1 MSDVVSGDF
10 VSLEGSDFYR
20 IGRYDQLPPFFMT
33 VVSSSDH
40 WLFVSSTGG
49 ITAGRVDAERAL
61 FPYETVDKIHES
73 PAHSGPITVFRVHG
87 ALRGK
92 RAARLWQPFDLGSL
106 ETGLERNLYKQ
117 VLGTSL
123 VFEETH
129 VELGLR
135 YRVSLATSDRYG
147 IVRRCTVSN
156 LGDALVELEV
166 IDGVRNVLPHGVSL
180 GLQQEMS
187 SLVDAYKTS
196 EVDAG
201 LGLATFALSS
211 AITDRAEPLESLRC
225 SAFWSHGLP
234 GACYTLDP
242 AHLMAFKR
250 GAPFSPAHE
259 LKGKKGALL
268 ATSRFTLKPR
278 ESQTWVLVGDV
289 GLGQAEV
296 ANLGEEL
303 RANPAVL
310 DDLAADVERG
320 HRALASILG
329 ASDGF
334 QMGGDPNSTAHHAAN
349 VLFNDMRGGVFA
361 QGYEIDRDDFIAF
374 VGERNQAAQA
384 RQRARMEALPAALR
398 LQDLLD
404 ACQASGDVD
413 LRRLGFE
420 YLPLMFSRRHGDPS
434 RPWNKFNIR
443 LRGPRGERLIS
454 YEGNWRDIFQNW
466 EALCFS
472 YPAFLP
478 SIIAKFVNASTLDGY
493 NPYRIT
499 RAGVD
504 WEVPEP
510 HVAWANIGY
519 WGDHQ
524 VVYLLRLLEQCER
537 FFPGRLQH
545 LLTDAC
551 FSYADVPYRIK
562 PYPDLVADPRHTIAF
577 DHERHG
583 LVLARCR
590 RLGGDG
596 RLVPEGEGVLHVNLA
611 EKLAVAMLAKLSNLV
626 VGGGIW
632 LNTQRPEWNDA
643 NNALV
648 GYAASMVTL
657 YHLRRYQ
664 ILFARLLEPLRGKT
678 VRFSR
683 EVAEWLQAISA
694 VYVDEADRVLG
705 QASVDDVARKRV
717 LDRLGAAF
725 SAYRAQVHEQGISGT
740 VEVSVERLSAF
751 LELSVSYIDH
761 TIRAARRDNGLYD
774 AYNLVTFSADGVGVR
789 RLYDMLE
796 GQVSALS
803 SGQLQ
808 GEAAARLLEA
818 METSALYRAD
828 QHSYLLYPVRALER
842 YLDRNR
848 IDAGVVERIPL
859 FKAILAAGDS
869 SLVVR
874 DAAGC
879 CRFNASLSNAR
890 DVAGVLDQ
898 LGASAAFGGLAR
910 QDRARVL
917 EAYEAVFR
925 HAEFTGRSG
934 RMYGY
939 EGIGCIYWH
948 MVAKLLLAAQEQ
960 ALDAHRR
967 GDASAGALAD
977 AYDRVRAGLCF
988 NKDPQEYGAFPM
1000 DPYSHTPPFAGAQ
1013 QPGMTGQ
1020 VKEIVLTRFGELG
1033 VRVEGGVLSF
1043 APVLLRARELLTA
1056 PADFEYLALDGQFR
1070 TLALAAGE
1078 LGFTYCQVPV
1088 VYRVGTRRGLVVWQ
1102 GVAKQELGGAS
1113 ALPADLSA
1121 AIFGRTGRVTRVDV
1135 TVLAADL
1142 R

>member
-1 MSDVVSGDF
+1 MSHVSGDF

-49 ITAGRVDAERAL
+49 LTAGRVDAENAL

-73 PAHSGPITVFRVHG
+73 TAHSGPITVLRVHG
-87 ALRGK
+87 PGAT
-92 RAARLWQPFDLGSL
+92 RLWQPFDLGSL
-106 ETGLERNLYKQ
+106 ETCLQRNLYKQ

-156 LGDALVELEV
+156 VGDALVELEV
-166 IDGVRNVLPHGVSL
+166 IDGVRNVLPPGVPL

-187 SLVDAYKTS
+187 SLVDAYKSS

-201 LGLATFALSS
+201 LGLATFALTS
-211 AITDRAEPLESLRC
+211 AISDRAEPLESLRC
-225 SAFWSHGLP
+225 STFWSHGLP
-234 GACYTLDP
+234 DARYTLDP
-242 AHLMAFKR
+242 AHVMAFKR
-250 GAPFSPAHE
+250 GAPFSPVHE

-268 ATSRFTLKPR
+268 ATSRFTLKP
-278 ESQTWVLVGDV
+278 EQSQTWVFVGDV
-289 GLGQAEV
+289 GLGQADV
-296 ANLGEEL
+296 AKLGEAL
-303 RANPAVL
+303 RANPTVL
-310 DDLAADVERG
+310 DDLAADVARG

-329 ASDGF
+329 ARDGF
-334 QMGGDPNSTAHHAAN
+334 QMGGDRKSTAHHAAN

-361 QGYEIDRDDFIAF
+361 NGYDIDRDDFIAF
-374 VGERNQAAQA
+374 VGERNKAVQA
-384 RQRARMEALPAALR
+384 RQRAKMEALPAAPR

-404 ACQASGDVD
+404 ACQSSGDVD
-413 LRRLGFE
+413 LQRLGFE
-420 YLPLMFSRRHGDPS
+420 YLPLIFSRRHGDPS
-434 RPWNKFNIR
+434 RPWNRFNIR

-478 SIIAKFVNASTLDGY
+478 SVIAKFVNASTLDGH

-499 RAGVD
+499 RAGID

-510 HVAWANIGY
+510 HVAWGNIGY

-524 VVYLLRLLEQCER
+524 VVYLLRLLEWCER

-551 FSYADVPYRIK
+551 FSYADVPYRLA

-577 DHERHG
+577 DRDRHG
-583 LVLARCR
+583 LVLERCK

-596 RLVPEGEGVLHVNLA
+596 RLVPDGDGVLHVNLA
-611 EKLAVAMLAKLSNLV
+611 EKLAVIMLAKLSNLV
-626 VGGGIW
+626 LGGGIW

-664 ILFARLLEPLRGKT
+664 TRFAKLLEPLRGKT
-678 VRFSR
+678 VRISR
-683 EVAEWLQAISA
+683 EVADWLHAVDA

-705 QASVDDVARKRV
+705 QPTVDDVARKRV

-725 SAYRAQVHEQGISGT
+725 SAYRGQVYEQGISGT
-740 VEVSVERLSAF
+740 VDVSVDRLVAF
-751 LELSVSYIDH
+751 LELSLRYIDH

-803 SGQLQ
+803 SGQLH
-808 GEAAARLLEA
+808 GDTAARLLEA
-818 METSALYRAD
+818 MQTSALYRAD
-828 QHSYLLYPVRALER
+828 QHSYLLYPVRALES

-848 IDAGVVERIPL
+848 IDAGIVEKIPL
-859 FKAILAAGDS
+859 FKALLAAGDS
-869 SLVVR
+869 SLVIR
-874 DAAGC
+874 DAAGT
-879 CRFNASLSNAR
+879 CRFDASLGNAR
-890 DVAGVLDQ
+890 AVAAVLDQ
-898 LGASAAFGGLAR
+898 LGTSATFGGLAR

-948 MVAKLLLAAQEQ
+948 MVAKLLLATQEQ
-960 ALDAHRR
+960 ALDAHER

-988 NKDPQEYGAFPM
+988 NKDPKEYGAFPM
-1000 DPYSHTPPFAGAQ
+1000 DPYSHTPPYAGAQ

-1020 VKEIVLTRFGELG
+1020 VKEIVLTRFAELG

-1043 APVLLRARELLTA
+1043 SPALLHARELLAA

-1070 TLALAAGE
+1070 TLALGAGE
-1078 LGFTYCQVPV
+1078 LAFTYCQVPI
-1088 VYRVGTRRGLVVWQ
+1088 VYRAGEQRGLVVWQ
-1102 GVAKQELGGAS
+1102 QGTKQELAGAR

-1135 TVLAADL
+1135 TVLASDL

>member
-1 MSDVVSGDF
+1 MGNVVSGDF
-10 VSLEGSDFYR
+10 VRLDGSDFYR
-20 IGRYDQLPPFFMT
+20 IQAYDQLPPFFMSI
-33 VVSSSDH
+33 VSSSDH
-40 WLFVSSTGG
+40 WLFVSSAGG
-49 ITAGRVDAERAL
+49 LTAGRVNVERSL

-73 PAHSGPITVFRVHG
+73 SAHSGPISVFRV
-87 ALRGK
+87 LGK
-92 RAARLWQPFDLGSL
+92 AGARLWQPFDLSSL

-123 VFEETH
+123 VFEEIH
-129 VELGLR
+129 PALGLR

-147 IVRRCTVSN
+147 IVRRCTISS
-156 LGDALVELEV
+156 LGDVPVDLEV

-180 GLQQEMS
+180 SLQQEMS

-196 EVDAG
+196 EVDPA

-211 AITDRAEPLESLRC
+211 AISDRAEPLESLQC
-225 SAFWSHGLP
+225 SALWCRGLP
-234 GACYTLDP
+234 GARYTLDP
-242 AHLMAFKR
+242 AHVMAFRR
-250 GAPFSPAHE
+250 GTPFTPAHE

-268 ATSRFTLKPR
+268 VTGRFTL
-278 ESQTWVLVGDV
+278 EAGGSQSWLLAGDV
-289 GLGQAEV
+289 SLGQAEV
-296 ANLGEEL
+296 VKLGEEL
-303 RANPAVL
+303 RTSRSLL
-310 DDLAADVERG
+310 DDVAADVAKG
-320 HRALASILG
+320 HRELERILG

-334 QMGGDPNSTAHHAAN
+334 QVGGDMKSTAHHAAN

-361 QGYEIDRDDFIAF
+361 QGYDIERDDFIAF
-374 VGERNQAAQA
+374 VGERNRPAQA
-384 RQRARMEALPAALR
+384 RQSAVLQALPATLR
-398 LQDLLD
+398 LQELLD
-404 ACQASGDVD
+404 ACQQSGDTD
-413 LRRLGFE
+413 LKRLGFE

-434 RPWNKFNIR
+434 RPWNRFNIR

-493 NPYRIT
+493 NPYRVT
-499 RAGVD
+499 RAGID

-524 VVYLLRLLEQCER
+524 IVYLLRLLEWCER
-537 FFPGRLQH
+537 FFPGQLQH

-562 PYPDLVADPRHTIAF
+562 PYAEMLAAPRQTIEF
-577 DHERHG
+577 DDERQSA
-583 LVLARCR
+583 VLARSGG
-590 RLGGDG
+590 LGGDG
-596 RLVPEGEGVLHVNLA
+596 RLVPGAGGVLHVNLA
-611 EKLAVAMLAKLSNLV
+611 EKLTVTMLAKLSNLV

-664 ILFARLLEPLRGKT
+664 THFAGLLEPLRGTK
-678 VRFSR
+678 VAFSR
-683 EVAEWLQAISA
+683 EVASWLDA
-694 VYVDEADRVLG
+694 VSKVYGEEADRVLG
-705 QASVDDVARKRV
+705 QATIDDATRKRL

-725 SAYRAQVHEQGISGT
+725 SAYRAQVYQHGIAGT
-740 VEVSVERLSAF
+740 VELSVDGLIGF
-751 LELSVSYIDH
+751 LELSVKYIDH
-761 TIRAARRDNGLYD
+761 SIRAARRDNGLYD
-774 AYNLVTFSADGVGVR
+774 AYNLLTFEAGGVGVR

-803 SGQLQ
+803 SGQLR
-808 GEAAARLLEA
+808 GEAAAELLA
-818 METSALYRAD
+818 TMETSGLYRED
-828 QHSYLLYPVRALER
+828 QHSYLLYPVRALDG
-842 YLDRNR
+842 YLERNR
-848 IDAGVVERIPL
+848 IDGAVVETIPL
-859 FKAILAAGDS
+859 FKALADGRDT

-874 DAAGC
+874 DAVGTWRFDAGLG
-879 CRFNASLSNAR
+879 NAK
-890 DVAGVLDQ
+890 DVVAVLDR
-898 LGASAAFGGLAR
+898 LESSPGFGALAR

-917 EAYEAVFR
+917 AAYEGVFK

-948 MVAKLLLAAQEQ
+948 MVAKLLMAAQER
-960 ALDAHRR
+960 ALDALRH
-967 GDASAGALAD
+967 GGAGADALVD
-977 AYDRVRAGLCF
+977 AYYRVRAGLCF

-1020 VKEIVLTRFGELG
+1020 VKEVVLTRFGELG
-1033 VRVEGGVLSF
+1033 VRVEAGVLSF
-1043 APVLLRARELLTA
+1043 EPALLRTGELLAA
-1056 PADFEYLALDGQFR
+1056 PSALEYLALDGEFR
-1070 TLALAAGE
+1070 TVELAAGQ
-1078 LGFTYCQVPV
+1078 LAFTYCQVPV
-1088 VYRVGTRRGLVVWQ
+1088 VYTAGARRALTVWA
-1102 GVAKQELGGAS
+1102 GDVKHELGAAT
-1113 ALPADLSA
+1113 ALSPELSA
-1121 AIFGRTGRVTRVDV
+1121 AIFGRTGAVTRVDV
-1135 TVLAADL
+1135 TVMAADL

>member
-1 MSDVVSGDF
+1 MSNLVSGEF

-49 ITAGRVDAERAL
+49 LTAGRADAEHAL
-61 FPYETVDKIHES
+61 FPYETVDRIHES
-73 PAHSGPITVFRVHG
+73 TPHSGPITVFRVHG
-87 ALRGK
+87 PQRGA
-92 RAARLWQPFDLGSL
+92 RATRLWQPLDLASL

-147 IVRRCTVSN
+147 LVRRCTVSN
-156 LGDALVELEV
+156 VGDSLVELEV

-180 GLQQEMS
+180 ALQQEMS
-187 SLVDAYKTS
+187 SLVDAYRSS

-225 SAFWSHGLP
+225 SAFWSRGLP
-234 GACYTLDP
+234 GASYTLDP
-242 AHLMAFKR
+242 AHVTAFRR
-250 GAPFSPAHE
+250 GTPFAPAHE

-268 ATSRFTLKPR
+268 ATSRFTLKPG
-278 ESQTWVLVGDV
+278 ESQTWVFVGDV

-296 ANLGEEL
+296 VKLGEEL

-310 DDLAADVERG
+310 DDLAAHVARG
-320 HRALASILG
+320 HRALASIIG

-334 QMGGDPNSTAHHAAN
+334 QVGGDRKSTAHHAAN

-361 QGYEIDRDDFIAF
+361 QGYTIDRDDFIAF
-374 VGERNQAAQA
+374 VGERNQLVHA
-384 RQRARMEALPAALR
+384 RQRAKLDALPAAPR
-398 LQDLLD
+398 LQDLLE
-404 ACQASGDVD
+404 ACQSSGDVD
-413 LRRLGFE
+413 LQRLGFE
-420 YLPLMFSRRHGDPS
+420 YLPLIFSRRHGDPS

-443 LRGPRGERLIS
+443 LRGPRGERLIN

-478 SIIAKFVNASTLDGY
+478 SVIAKFVNASTLDGH
-493 NPYRIT
+493 NPYRVT

-524 VVYLLRLLEQCER
+524 VVYLLRLLEHCER
-537 FFPGRLQH
+537 FFPGRLQD

-562 PYPDLVADPRHTIAF
+562 PYQDLVADPRHTIDF
-577 DHERHG
+577 DHDRHG
-583 LVLARCR
+583 RVLARCK

-596 RLVPEGEGVLHVNLA
+596 RLVPDGDGVLHVNLA
-611 EKLAVAMLAKLSNLV
+611 EKLAVTMLAKLSNLV
-626 VGGGIW
+626 VDGGIW

-657 YHLRRYQ
+657 YHLRRFQMY
-664 ILFARLLEPLRGKT
+664 FARLLEPLRGKT

-683 EVAEWLQAISA
+683 EVADWLHAVSA

-705 QASVDDVARKRV
+705 PTSADDVTRKRV

-725 SAYRAQVHEQGISGT
+725 SAYRSEVYEHGVSGT
-740 VEVSVERLSAF
+740 VEVSVDRLGAF
-751 LELSVSYIDH
+751 LELSVRYIDH
-761 TIRAARRDNGLYD
+761 SIHAARRDNGLYD
-774 AYNLVTFSADGVGVR
+774 AYKLVSFSADGVGER

-803 SGQLQ
+803 SGQLE
-808 GEAAARLLEA
+808 GETAARLLET
-818 METSALYRAD
+818 MQTSALHRAD
-828 QHSYLLYPVRALER
+828 QHSYLLYPVRELES

-848 IDAGVVERIPL
+848 IDAGAVEKVPL
-859 FKAILAAGDS
+859 FKALVHAGDS
-869 SLVVR
+869 SLVIR
-874 DAAGC
+874 DAAGSY
-879 CRFNASLSNAR
+879 RFNASLRNAR

-898 LGASAAFGGLAR
+898 LGASAAFGGLVG

-960 ALDAHRR
+960 ALDARRR

-988 NKDPQEYGAFPM
+988 NKDPEEYGAFPM

-1043 APVLLRARELLTA
+1043 SPTLLHARELLTA
-1056 PADFEYLALDGQFR
+1056 PASFEYLALDGQLR
-1070 TLALAAGE
+1070 TLTLGAGE

-1088 VYRVGTRRGLVVWQ
+1088 VYRAGAQPGLVVWQ
-1102 GVAKQELGGAS
+1102 GDQKQVLGGVS
-1113 ALPADLSA
+1113 ALPAELSA

-1135 TVLAADL
+1135 TVRASDL

>member
-1 MSDVVSGDF
+1 MSTGVSGEF
-10 VSLEGSDFYR
+10 VSLDGDDYYR

-49 ITAGRVDAERAL
+49 MTAGRVDAERAL

-73 PAHSGPITVFRVHG
+73 PAHSGPITVFRVHDSRRD
-87 ALRGK
+87 ARP
-92 RAARLWQPFDLGSL
+92 ARLWQPFDLGSL
-106 ETGLERNLYKQ
+106 EPGLERNLYKQ

-135 YRVSLATSDRYG
+135 FRMSLATSDRYG
-147 IVRRCTVSN
+147 IVRRCTVTN
-156 LGDALVELEV
+156 VGDARVELEV
-166 IDGVRNVLPHGVSL
+166 IDGVRNVLPHGVLL

-187 SLVDAYKTS
+187 SLVDAYRTS
-196 EVDAG
+196 EVDAA

-225 SAFWSHGLP
+225 SAFWSRGLP
-234 GACYTLDP
+234 GASYTLDP
-242 AHLMAFKR
+242 AHVMAFKR
-250 GAPFSPAHE
+250 GAAFSPAHE

-268 ATSRFTLKPR
+268 ATSRFALEPE
-278 ESQTWVLVGDV
+278 ESRTWVFVGDV

-296 ANLGEEL
+296 ARLGHEL
-303 RANPAVL
+303 RTNPAVL
-310 DDLAADVERG
+310 DDLAADVASG
-320 HRALASILG
+320 HRTLASILG

-334 QMGGDPNSTAHHAAN
+334 QLGGDRKSTAHHTAN

-361 QGYEIDRDDFIAF
+361 QGYDIDRDDFIAF
-374 VGERNQAAQA
+374 VGERNQAVQA
-384 RQRARMEALPAALR
+384 RQRAKLEALPATTR
-398 LQDLLD
+398 LQDLLA
-404 ACQASGDVD
+404 ACQSSGDVD
-413 LRRLGFE
+413 LQRLGFE
-420 YLPLMFSRRHGDPS
+420 YLPLSFSRRHGDPS

-443 LRGPRGERLIS
+443 LRGPRGERLVS

-478 SIIAKFVNASTLDGY
+478 SVIAKFVNASTLDGY
-493 NPYRIT
+493 NPYRVT
-499 RAGVD
+499 RAGID

-510 HVAWANIGY
+510 HAPWANIGY

-524 VVYLLRLLEQCER
+524 VVYLLRLLEWCER

-562 PYPDLVADPRHTIAF
+562 PYPQLVADPRHTIAF
-577 DHERHG
+577 DHERHD

-596 RLVPEGEGVLHVNLA
+596 RLVPDGDGVLHVNLA
-611 EKLAVAMLAKLSNLV
+611 EKLAVTMLAKLSNLV

-664 ILFARLLEPLRGKT
+664 TRFLRLLEPLRGQT

-683 EVAEWLQAISA
+683 EVAGWLEAIDA
-694 VYVDEADRVLG
+694 VYAGEADRVLG
-705 QASVDDVARKRV
+705 QASVDDATRKRV

-725 SAYRAQVHEQGISGT
+725 SEYRAEVYQHGVSGT
-740 VEVSVERLSAF
+740 VEVSVDRLSAF
-751 LELSVSYIDH
+751 LELSLKYIDH
-761 TIRAARRDNGLYD
+761 TIRAARRDNGLFD
-774 AYNLVTFSADGVGVR
+774 AYNLVAFSAEGVGVR

-803 SGQLQ
+803 SGQLH
-808 GEAAARLLEA
+808 GESAARLFET
-818 METSALYRAD
+818 MEKSALYRPD
-828 QHSYLLYPVRALER
+828 QHSYLLYPLRTLES
-842 YLDRNR
+842 YLERNR
-848 IDAGVVERIPL
+848 IDADVVEKVPL
-859 FKAILAAGDS
+859 FKALLAAGDS

-874 DAAGC
+874 DATGT
-879 CRFNASLSNAR
+879 CRFDASLSNAR
-890 DVAGVLDQ
+890 DVAAVLDR
-898 LGASAAFGGLAR
+898 LAASASFGGLAR

-917 EAYEAVFR
+917 DAYEAVFH
-925 HAEFTGRSG
+925 HADFTGRSG

-960 ALDAHRR
+960 ALDARRR

-988 NKDPQEYGAFPM
+988 NKDPEEYGAFPM

-1033 VRVEGGVLSF
+1033 VNVDGGVLSF
-1043 APVLLRARELLTA
+1043 SPTLLHASELLTA
-1056 PADFEYLALDGQFR
+1056 PADFEYLGLDGKFR
-1070 TLALAAGE
+1070 TLALGAGE

-1088 VYRVGTRRGLVVWQ
+1088 VYRAGARRSLVVWQ
-1102 GVAKQELGGAS
+1102 GDRKQELGGAS

-1121 AIFGRTGRVTRVDV
+1121 AIFGRTGQVTRVDV
-1135 TVLAADL
+1135 TVLASDL